1 MLRAKHIIGGSVGAT
16 ALSRDTI
23 DFIVVDGAI
32 MTVQCAVNIVGFRTL
47 IAFKPSGLP
56 LVVLGEKSKV
66 PYQLKLI

>member
-23 DFIVVDGAI
+23 DFIVVDGAM

-47 IAFKPSGLP
+47 IAFNQVAYPWWF
-56 LVVLGEKSKV
+56 LGRNPKF
-66 PYQLKLI
+66 LIN